1 TLLSPLRGVVQSV
14 PVEQG
19 KSLKVGDMLVEFAHL
34 SVVWGWAE
42 FYENELTMLKVD
54 QKIDITAKSY
64 PGEKFEGTISLINPF
79 LDEAKRTA
87 KISIDIPN
95 PNFKLRPGM

>member
-1 TLLSPLRGVVQSV
+1 M
-14 PVEQG
+14 
-19 KSLKVGDMLVEFAHL
+19 LKVG
-34 SVVWGWAE
+34 
-42 FYENELTMLKVD
+42 

-87 KISIDIPN
+87 KVRIDIPN
-95 PNFKLRPGM
+95 PDFKLRPAMYVNAELTMDMGDGLTIPSARDANRDANVAFVNKGEGKLEPRIIQLGC